1 LDFIISEPL
10 CLSESS
16 VLNLLQGEKG
26 LINRIAIPV
35 FQSRV
40 SPVFDCCS
48 RVLLVDLEQNR
59 EIRRTEITCENLSVF
74 ERVNLLNK
82 SGVTIVI
89 CAGISQSF
97 QDKLVTAEISTIP
110 GIVGQVDEVLYAFR
124 CDRLDNSSF
133 CMPGYKPGL

>member
-1 LDFIISEPL
+1 M
-10 CLSESS
+10 
-16 VLNLLQGEKG
+16 
-26 LINRIAIPV
+26 NRIAIPV

-48 RVLLVDLEQNR
+48 RVLLVDLEHNR
-59 EIRRTEITCENLSVF
+59 EIKRTEITCENLSVS

-97 QDKLVTAEISTIP
+97 HDKLVAAEISTIP
-110 GIVGQVDEVLYAFR
+110 GIVGQVDEVLSAFR
-124 CDRLDNSSF
+124 CDRLDNSCF
-133 CMPGYKPGL
+133 CMPGYQPDL